1 MRMETREKSLDK
13 IYKRRSRTEIPDYQR
28 GEVWKKNKKQL
39 FIDSLMNGWH
49 VPKLYFRLID
59 KEDEIYECVDGQQR
73 LTAIYE
79 FYEDKLYLPESAKNL
94 YGGITYHTFK
104 LKYQEKFD
112 DSILQITE
120 IEDASDS
127 DMETLFLRL
136 QLGTPLNTAE
146 KLNAI
151 GGKLRDFLKNL
162 VNHDF
167 FNKATKFKNTRYA
180 HFVISCKMAYLLI
193 YQIPSQLRQSELE
206 KMLSENKDFNT
217 NSGGAKKIK
226 KILDIL
232 FEIFNDKPKLLSN
245 RANLLSVFYFI
256 NQFDHLDLVKKY
268 VNDLSDFF
276 VSFFD
281 LLEEEN
287 EKGAKS
293 TNAKLRAYQDAISR
307 NTDSKDAIMKRND
320 ILNEFL
326 LDLKPKL
333 FSQFLKLSPDKK
345 SLSVKELSEK
355 IANLIVEANRVNID
369 KNAEDKIKLTP
380 ETTLITSKLSKV
392 VRSDKDFKEL
402 IDFLYKLI
410 YEGSGN
416 GKRLYNKGAQI
427 ISDINYIRTDIRHE
441 WRHGDKQKIR
451 YKAKKIKETYQKYT
465 SKSALSLLAAEDLYT
480 FQVKLFNNLID
491 FIDEEIN
498 HT

>member
-162 VNHDF
+162 VN
-167 FNKATKFKNTRYA
+167 
-180 HFVISCKMAYLLI
+180 
-193 YQIPSQLRQSELE
+193 
-206 KMLSENKDFNT
+206 
-217 NSGGAKKIK
+217 
-226 KILDIL
+226 
-232 FEIFNDKPKLLSN
+232 
-245 RANLLSVFYFI
+245 
-256 NQFDHLDLVKKY
+256 
-268 VNDLSDFF
+268 
-276 VSFFD
+276 
-281 LLEEEN
+281 
-287 EKGAKS
+287 
-293 TNAKLRAYQDAISR
+293 
-307 NTDSKDAIMKRND
+307 
-320 ILNEFL
+320 
-326 LDLKPKL
+326 
-333 FSQFLKLSPDKK
+333 
-345 SLSVKELSEK
+345 
-355 IANLIVEANRVNID
+355 
-369 KNAEDKIKLTP
+369 
-380 ETTLITSKLSKV
+380 
-392 VRSDKDFKEL
+392 
-402 IDFLYKLI
+402 
-410 YEGSGN
+410 
-416 GKRLYNKGAQI
+416 
-427 ISDINYIRTDIRHE
+427 
-441 WRHGDKQKIR
+441 
-451 YKAKKIKETYQKYT
+451 
-465 SKSALSLLAAEDLYT
+465 
-480 FQVKLFNNLID
+480 
-491 FIDEEIN
+491 
-498 HT
+498 